1 MAKRFI
7 SFQCL
12 TFILL
17 TAILTA
23 CATQTEIP
31 ATAAPTNTNTNLIV
45 TVSPIPTKTLIPT
58 PTAVRTPPA
67 LPEIYTSDYLNP
79 NDMPHTYIA
88 DTCEYLKSRWNPNN
102 AVPGTVVMIVMLND
116 INRGSK
122 PNSPD
127 SITVSQFEYLIENV
141 REQGFEAID
150 SAQLADFLEGNKYIP
165 PRSILFV
172 QDRRRTA
179 DNFNKHFRPQWE
191 EWGWPVVNGW
201 IVQED
206 TPDALWQENLALE
219 QEGFVDHQFY
229 SPLRRISNNASEGF
243 LSGELKKYTDT
254 FEERFGKLP
263 IAIIWPD
270 EPGSNFTKAARGL
283 GFRLGFTANAR
294 GPVMYNWIPLADRED
309 LTRPAY
315 YPEGPFNDPLMTLP
329 RYWPSQVVNQLDQ
342 VRLTGKD
349 AMDYAEQNKGI
360 ELEYYNIVCAP
371 IYGSITDTP

>member
-1 MAKRFI
+1 MARHFA
-7 SFQCL
+7 SLQHL
-12 TFILL
+12 TLVLL

-23 CATQTEIP
+23 CATQTEMPSIVTP
-31 ATAAPTNTNTNLIV
+31 TETNPTATAF
-45 TVSPIPTKTLIPT
+45 PIPTKTLLPT

-67 LPEIYTSDYLNP
+67 LPEAYTSDYLNP
-79 NDMPHTYIA
+79 NDTPHTYVA
-88 DTCEYLKSRWNPNN
+88 DTCEYLKNRWNPNN
-102 AVPGTVVMIVMLND
+102 AIPGTIVMIVMLND

-122 PNSPD
+122 PNSSD

-150 SAQLADFLEGNKYIP
+150 SAQLAKFLESNKYIP

-206 TPDALWQENLALE
+206 TSEALWQENLILE
-219 QEGFVDHQFY
+219 QEGFVDHQLY
-229 SPLRRISNNASEGF
+229 SPLRRISSSASEGF

-254 FEERFGKLP
+254 FEERFGKIP

-270 EPGSNFTKAARGL
+270 KPGSNFTKAARGL

-294 GPVMYNWIPLADRED
+294 GPVMYNWIPLADHED
-309 LTRPAY
+309 LSRPAY
-315 YPEGPFNDPLMTLP
+315 YPEGPFDDPLMTLP
-329 RYWPSQVVNQLDQ
+329 RYWPSQVVDQLDQ

-349 AMDYAEQNKGI
+349 AVAYAEQNKEV
-360 ELEYYNIVCAP
+360 ELEYYDIVCAP
-371 IYGSITDTP
+371 TYGSIRRDQ

>member
-1 MAKRFI
+1 MPRL
-7 SFQCL
+7 STPLQYL
-12 TFILL
+12 TVVLL
-17 TAILTA
+17 IVILTA

-31 ATAAPTNTNTNLIV
+31 PTATPTEANPTATAHI
-45 TVSPIPTKTLIPT
+45 IPTETFVPT
-58 PTAVRTPPA
+58 PTAVRTPLA
-67 LPEIYTSDYLNP
+67 LPEIFTSDYLNQY
-79 NDMPHTYIA
+79 DTPHTYIA
-88 DTCEYLKSRWNPNN
+88 DTCKYLKNRWNPNN
-102 AVPGTVVMIVMLND
+102 AAPGTVVMIVMLND
-116 INRGSK
+116 INKGSK

-150 SAQLADFLEGNKYIP
+150 STQLADFLESNKYIP

-179 DNFNKHFRPQWE
+179 DNFNKHFRSQWE
-191 EWGWPVVNGW
+191 QWGWPVVNGW

-206 TPDALWQENLALE
+206 TLEALWQENLALE
-219 QEGFVDHQFY
+219 QEGFVDHQLY
-229 SPLRRISNNASEGF
+229 SPLLRISKNASQGF

-254 FEERFGKLP
+254 FEERLGKIP

-270 EPGSNFTKAARGL
+270 TPGSNFTKAARGL

-294 GPVMYNWIPLADRED
+294 GPVMYNWIPLAGRED

-315 YPEGPFNDPLMTLP
+315 YPEGPFDDPLMTLP
-329 RYWPSQVVNQLDQ
+329 RYWPSQVVDQLDQ

-349 AMDYAEQNKGI
+349 AVTYAKQNKEV
-360 ELEYYNIVCAP
+360 ELEYYDVVCAP
-371 IYGSITDTP
+371 TYGPIPDTP